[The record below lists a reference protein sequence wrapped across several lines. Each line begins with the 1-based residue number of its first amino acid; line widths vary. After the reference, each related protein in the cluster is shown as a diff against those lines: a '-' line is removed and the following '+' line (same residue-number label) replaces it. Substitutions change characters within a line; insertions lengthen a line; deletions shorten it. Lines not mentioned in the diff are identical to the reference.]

1 MTFFTRQKNLKEF
14 TYRIAIDAFGIDD
27 YGGGRSATMPLLKR
41 LPLLMPDC
49 FFYYFLS
56 KYEKDLVFDN
66 VKQII
71 FPLRKGIWARFLIQL
86 IMPLYIFVNRINL
99 IHFIKSQGSIVF
111 NCKSILTIY
120 DGTIIRYPEFFSR
133 QSVLFWKHIQPYI
146 AKKMDK
152 IITISYNARDDIV
165 DLLNIPLGKISV
177 IYPSSQFEDL
187 EVSRYNNIY
196 NIEQLE
202 SGEDYLLF
210 LGQIGLKKNLDTLIK
225 AYSIIQ
231 KTEENFMKLIL
242 VGPRYSLSDAGEIFN
257 LIKTLELNDKII
269 YLGPLSQSDLF
280 NVLIKSKMLIFPSI
294 HEGFG
299 IPCLEA
305 MQYGVPLIASN
316 IPVIKEVVCDAAI
329 LIEDFL
335 NPLEW
340 ARSIINLNRNENFMN
355 ELKTKGKN
363 RAMNFSWD
371 QSALILSNEYYR
383 VLRGKINTM
392 EPN

>member
-1 MTFFTRQKNLKEF
+1 
-14 TYRIAIDAFGIDD
+14 
-27 YGGGRSATMPLLKR
+27 
-41 LPLLMPDC
+41 
-49 FFYYFLS
+49 
-56 KYEKDLVFDN
+56 
-66 VKQII
+66 
-71 FPLRKGIWARFLIQL
+71 
-86 IMPLYIFVNRINL
+86 
-99 IHFIKSQGSIVF
+99 
-111 NCKSILTIY
+111 
-120 DGTIIRYPEFFSR
+120 
-133 QSVLFWKHIQPYI
+133 
-146 AKKMDK
+146 
-152 IITISYNARDDIV
+152 
-165 DLLNIPLGKISV
+165 
-177 IYPSSQFEDL
+177 
-187 EVSRYNNIY
+187 
-196 NIEQLE
+196 
-202 SGEDYLLF
+202 
-210 LGQIGLKKNLDTLIK
+210 
-225 AYSIIQ
+225 
-231 KTEENFMKLIL
+231 MKLIL